1 MRKRKGSKQVRRPGL
16 QVKVRRNDRIRVV
29 SMAAEQRR
37 ASDDSVPVNAVS
49 GFVQRTG
56 PVLS

>member
-1 MRKRKGSKQVRRPGL
+1 MMAVNSSMSNMPRFERKRKESKYVDPAV

-37 ASDDSVPVNAVS
+37 ASDDSAS
-49 GFVQRTG
+49 
-56 PVLS
+56 S